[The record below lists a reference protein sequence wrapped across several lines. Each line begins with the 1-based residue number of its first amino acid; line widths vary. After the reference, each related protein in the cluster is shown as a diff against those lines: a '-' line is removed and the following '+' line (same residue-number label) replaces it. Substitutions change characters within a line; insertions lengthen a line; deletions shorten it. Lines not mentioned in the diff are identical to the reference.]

1 MRDCSGA
8 FFVGLSTYAGVNEE
22 MMFCV
27 KLALCRVM
35 GNVGSARLPTPCL
48 AMLSRLSRSLPA
60 CPSTCCPH
68 LPGCRYGRVCCF
80 RRVARDLGGSKFW
93 WTYPYVHDESTQRAA
108 VKGMGSHQHR

>member
-35 GNVGSARLPTPCL
+35 LVVLGS
-48 AMLSRLSRSLPA
+48 
-60 CPSTCCPH
+60 PH
-68 LPGCRYGRVCCF
+68 PVLRCYHG
-80 RRVARDLGGSKFW
+80 
-93 WTYPYVHDESTQRAA
+93 
-108 VKGMGSHQHR
+108 